1 MLTIELINQSIS
13 HYGRASKAD
22 GKSIDYREIKTTT
35 IALSESIY
43 IGKQGNKLK
52 PDSTPVSD
60 EGKGQ
65 LREMILSRFVHYI
78 YNY

>member
-13 HYGRASKAD
+13 QSISGRAPKAD

-43 IGKQGNKLK
+43 IGKQGN
-52 PDSTPVSD
+52 
-60 EGKGQ
+60 
-65 LREMILSRFVHYI
+65 
-78 YNY
+78 N

>member
-13 HYGRASKAD
+13 HCGRASKDD

-43 IGKQGNKLK
+43 IGKQGN
-52 PDSTPVSD
+52 
-60 EGKGQ
+60 
-65 LREMILSRFVHYI
+65 
-78 YNY
+78 N

>member
-1 MLTIELINQSIS
+1 MAEHLRLMVNLLIT
-13 HYGRASKAD
+13 
-22 GKSIDYREIKTTT
+22 EIKTTT

-65 LREMILSRFVHYI
+65 LKEMILSRFAHYI